1 MKIFM
6 LCGFAVWLAV
16 LPCEAANN
24 KVNPNAEK
32 IEKICKKENMMY
44 RQINKFP
51 HQRIDWN
58 DRLNMND
65 TQREYSVKV
74 YQESH
79 TEIAKIAEQIK
90 ELNKKIDEIIRAD
103 DEKIY
108 KILNEKQ
115 QSKMQKIQLQIKR
128 LNGEKDSKNK
138 TPGKK
143 MRLMQVN

>member
-24 KVNPNAEK
+24 KVNPNAAK

-79 TEIAKIAEQIK
+79 AEIAKIAEQI
-90 ELNKKIDEIIRAD
+90 IRTD

-138 TPGKK
+138 TSGKK